1 VIASPLRPRQRQES
15 GIAAAGQLAHRGTPY
30 GASLSFATTTH
41 LWPLSDP
48 PSRKPRSAQPSRTGI
63 ARSIP
68 GRALASS
75 VSGSPCQ
82 GPGTGLPPP
91 ISTSVPGTPAA
102 PSPCG
107 LRLDDDRVRLSPRAP
122 ATSLLCPKPAHLH
135 VASKKKAAPH
145 KRCHHLETY
154 GLART
159 AERALLLA
167 LTPPP
172 KPMPRAVGFDE
183 LMPKSLATAT
193 VERLLH
199 HAHVLITEGQDSYRL
214 AQATA
219 GKGVMPLD

>member
-1 VIASPLRPRQRQES
+1 VIASPLRPRPRQEP

-41 LWPLSDP
+41 PWPLSDP

-91 ISTSVPGTPAA
+91 ISTSVPGTPTA

-107 LRLDDDRVRLSPRAP
+107 LRLRDDRAGRHGSHTTPSAGLYTTGETGSRTFATQRRPESRRRAHLLTKHEITCRTRAP
-122 ATSLLCPKPAHLH
+122 PGRRSATHPSPNRRRQG
-135 VASKKKAAPH
+135 S
-145 KRCHHLETY
+145 
-154 GLART
+154 
-159 AERALLLA
+159 
-167 LTPPP
+167 
-172 KPMPRAVGFDE
+172 
-183 LMPKSLATAT
+183 
-193 VERLLH
+193 
-199 HAHVLITEGQDSYRL
+199 
-214 AQATA
+214 
-219 GKGVMPLD
+219 